1 MKPECVGLRCLI
13 VDDSEAFLAS
23 ASRLLSRQGLEIVG
37 IAVSGAEALALAAQ
51 LQPDV
56 ALVDVQLGREDG
68 LEVTRRLAATVP
80 GTRVILISSYSK
92 DELGELIA
100 DSHAIGF
107 VPKPALGADAIAK
120 AAGHRASR

>member
-1 MKPECVGLRCLI
+1 VALRCVI

-23 ASRLLSRQGLEIVG
+23 ASRLLCTQGLDVVG
-37 IAVSGAEALALAAQ
+37 RALSGAEALELAER

-56 ALVDVQLGREDG
+56 VLVDVQLGHENGFD
-68 LEVTRRLAATVP
+68 VTRRLVAAAP
-80 GTRVILISSYSK
+80 ATRVILISSHSS

-100 DSHAIGF
+100 DSPATGF

-120 AAGHRASR
+120 VLDQRAPR